1 MLFAFFSLSA
11 PMERIM
17 LHASLTT
24 LHVVSLILQR
34 FADQPELR
42 PQLLAGSGIGAADLD
57 NADARITR
65 VQEQQVCANALA
77 LRADLG
83 LELGRSLHVSSYGL
97 LGYAALSADT
107 LGDALRLLLQYPA
120 LLGTYFRLE
129 LLVDG
134 DLAWIRASDYR
145 DRAALEAFNVEMC
158 LASMKLTCDELLGQ
172 PLPVSQACF
181 RHSRPGYAPRHA
193 DSFPCTLVFAAN
205 VNAFAFPAALLERR
219 LPLADSVTHGDMVE
233 RCRRLNV
240 EFSSRQAWLERVRQL
255 LAAQMAE
262 PPGLENLAQQM
273 HCSPRTLRRHLQE
286 LGTSYQG
293 LLDELRFERAK
304 ALLGEEQWPVY
315 RIAEVLGFSET
326 ASFRHAF
333 QRWSGVPPSRFRA

>member
-1 MLFAFFSLSA
+1 MLFAFFCPSA
-11 PMERIM
+11 STERIM

-24 LHVVSLILQR
+24 LHVVSLILQL

-65 VQEQQVCANALA
+65 VQELRVCANALA

-83 LELGRSLHVSSYGL
+83 LELGGSLHVSSYGL
-97 LGYAALSADT
+97 VGYAALSAAT
-107 LGDALRLLLQYPA
+107 FGDAWRLLLQYPA
-120 LLGTYFRLE
+120 LLGTYFRLDMQVE
-129 LLVDG
+129 G
-134 DLAWIRASDYR
+134 ELAWISASGYR
-145 DRAALEAFNVEMC
+145 HAAALEVFNVEMC
-158 LASMKLTCDELLGQ
+158 LASLKLIGDELLRQ
-172 PLPVSQACF
+172 PLPLAGAEF
-181 RHSRPGYAPRHA
+181 THARPRYVKRYVHR
-193 DSFPCTLVFAAN
+193 FPCPLRFSAQR
-205 VNAFAFPAALLERR
+205 NAFAFPAALLERR

-233 RCRRLNV
+233 RCRRLNA

-255 LAAQMAE
+255 LAAQLAE

-286 LGTSYQG
+286 LGTSYQS

-304 ALLGEEQWPVY
+304 ALLNEEQWPVY

-333 QRWSGVPPSRFRA
+333 QRWSGV